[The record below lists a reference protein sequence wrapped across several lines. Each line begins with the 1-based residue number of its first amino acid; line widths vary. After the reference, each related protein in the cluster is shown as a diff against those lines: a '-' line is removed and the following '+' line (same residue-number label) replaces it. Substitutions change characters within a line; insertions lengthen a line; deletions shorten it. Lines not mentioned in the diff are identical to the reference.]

1 MVPEQGPGECPWQA
15 DEVTVDLQRLLSVGI
30 WDKRLE
36 SPTTFVLH
44 HLFKA
49 QGLLVSHQR
58 IEAYLQTVVEHNPW
72 FPSEGSFNLEIWNQI
87 KENVKQASRQGRTI
101 PIDFWPLWALINKAV
116 ILPFQ
121 GNCSPSP
128 PQYST
133 TGGTLVT

>member
-1 MVPEQGPGECPWQA
+1 MLHFLPLCKFK
-15 DEVTVDLQRLLSVGI
+15 D
-30 WDKRLE
+30 
-36 SPTTFVLH
+36 FVSC
-44 HLFKA
+44 
-49 QGLLVSHQR
+49 QQ

-72 FPSEGSFNLEIWNQI
+72 FLDEGSFNLEIWNQI
-87 KENVKQASRQGRTI
+87 GENLKRGSRWGKTI

-133 TGGTLVT
+133 IGGTLVT